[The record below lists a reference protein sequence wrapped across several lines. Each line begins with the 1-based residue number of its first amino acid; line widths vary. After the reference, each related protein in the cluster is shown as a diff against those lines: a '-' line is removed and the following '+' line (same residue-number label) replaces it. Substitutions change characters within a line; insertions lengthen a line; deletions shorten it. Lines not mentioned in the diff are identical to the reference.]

1 MSILMFKF
9 SFHWNQEEEQRLR
22 KVAVNISKDVKKFWV
37 KIEKL
42 VNLSRM
48 VWSSTNFYVSF
59 FSMKLSKTVSPGAL
73 QASDGAWWEEEKGTW

>member
-48 VWSSTNFYVSF
+48 V
-59 FSMKLSKTVSPGAL
+59 
-73 QASDGAWWEEEKGTW
+73 